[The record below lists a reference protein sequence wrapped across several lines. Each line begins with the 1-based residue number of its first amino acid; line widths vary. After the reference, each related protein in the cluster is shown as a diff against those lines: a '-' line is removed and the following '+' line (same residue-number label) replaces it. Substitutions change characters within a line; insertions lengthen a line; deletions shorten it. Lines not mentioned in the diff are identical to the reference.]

1 MLTRDSAESG
11 RSRLATAQVLAMATL
26 LGLIAAGQHNIVMR
40 ADGGPTS
47 LWHALG
53 MGMPYWFLWALFI
66 PVVAAAAARW
76 PLTRPHWFRNSLIH
90 IPIALALTLLHS
102 WLELVVQRIL
112 GIRHAPLEVLTAV
125 SLMRTFN
132 QLPYELFAYVAIIGL
147 IMAYESARRARE
159 ERVAAA
165 SLQAQLVQARLESL
179 RAQLNPHFLFNA
191 MNSIAMLVR
200 RQDNATAVTM
210 IAGLSDL
217 MRSFLDDHPPQEV
230 PLKEELAFLDR
241 YLAVEKLRF
250 QDRLSVRVRADARTL
265 DALVP
270 NLVLQPLVE
279 NAIKHGISRRA
290 ASGRLDIE
298 AESSNGTLTL
308 RVRDDG
314 PGPNGAASGSGGP
327 GIGLRNIRA
336 RLEQLYGAAQTFT
349 LSDAPEGG
357 ALATITLPYR
367 TTPR

>member
-1 MLTRDSAESG
+1 MPTLDAAESRPG
-11 RSRLATAQVLAMATL
+11 RVAAVQVLVIATL
-26 LGLIAAGQHNIVMR
+26 LGLIASGQHNITMR
-40 ADGGPTS
+40 GDGGPTNV
-47 LWHALG
+47 WHALG
-53 MGMPYWFLWALFI
+53 MGMPYWYLWALFL
-66 PVVAAAAARW
+66 PVVAAAARRFPFTPERW
-76 PLTRPHWFRNSLIH
+76 LGRALLHLG
-90 IPIALALTLLHS
+90 IALGITLLHA
-102 WLELVVQRIL
+102 WMEIGIQHAF
-112 GIRHAPLEVLTAV
+112 GIRHSSFGGFTRT
-125 SLMRTFN
+125 SLLRSFW
-132 QLPYELFAYVAIIGL
+132 QLPYDLLAYAAILGVAIATDSWRG
-147 IMAYESARRARE
+147 ARRE
-159 ERVAAA
+159 QVAAA
-165 SLQAQLVQARLESL
+165 ALGTELAEARLEAL

-200 RQDNATAVTM
+200 KQDNATAVTT
-210 IAGLSDL
+210 IAGLSEL

-230 PLKEELAFLDR
+230 PLRDELAFLDR

-250 QDRLSVRVRADARTL
+250 QDRLSVRVSTDPRTL

-279 NAIKHGISRRA
+279 NAIKHGISRKA

-314 PGPNGAASGSGGP
+314 PGPNGAGSGNLAA

-336 RLEQLYGAAQTFT
+336 RLAHLYGAAQALT
-349 LSDAPEGG
+349 LSDAPGGG
-357 ALATITLPYR
+357 ALATVTLPFR